1 MIYESFATGKSF
13 IHRIDPRIKVLFA
26 TLYSIVVAISQQFQT
41 LGLALGISILL
52 IFLAQLNLKAIAKK
66 MMTIMSFLLLIWV
79 VVPLTF
85 EGEAWFQF
93 GPLTL
98 TRPGIQFAAQITLK
112 SISILTIFIALITT
126 MTLATLG
133 NALHRLRIPA
143 KIVYLLLMTYRYIF
157 VIDQEYKR
165 LRRAATIRGFQPGTN
180 MHTYRTFAYFI
191 GMLFVQAIARAER
204 VYQAMK
210 CRGFNGNFYSLGE
223 FRSFWQNW
231 IFLILMIFLLLG
243 LAFLEWTKIIC
254 S

>member
-1 MIYESFATGKSF
+1 MINESFATGKSV
-13 IHRIDPRIKVLFA
+13 IHRIDPRIKVLLA

-41 LGLALGISILL
+41 LGLALAISILL
-52 IFLAQLNLKAIAKK
+52 IFLAQLNLKDIAKK
-66 MMTIMSFLLLIWV
+66 MMAIMSFLLLIWV
-79 VVPLTF
+79 IVPLTF
-85 EGEAWFQF
+85 EGETWFQF

-157 VIDQEYKR
+157 VINQEYTR
-165 LRRAATIRGFQPGTN
+165 LRRAAKIRGFQPGTN
-180 MHTYRTFAYFI
+180 MHTYKTFAYFV
-191 GMLFVQAIARAER
+191 GMLFVQATARAER

-210 CRGFNGNFYSLGE
+210 CRGFNGNFYSLSE

-243 LAFLEWTKIIC
+243 LAFLEWTKII
-254 S
+254 